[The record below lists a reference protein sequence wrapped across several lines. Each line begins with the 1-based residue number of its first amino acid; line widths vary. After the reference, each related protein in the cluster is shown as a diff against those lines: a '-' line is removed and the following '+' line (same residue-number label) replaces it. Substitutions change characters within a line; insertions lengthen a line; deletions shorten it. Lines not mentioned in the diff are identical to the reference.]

1 MRPFLFAAT
10 LLVSL
15 YSVANAGPR
24 EEALQ
29 VIEKWTT
36 AFTNS
41 DVDGIAKLYA
51 PDALFLGGPSKS
63 IITTNEGIRNYFEG
77 ALSKNKPRGA
87 KLTEII
93 PLVISENFVAFTG
106 FDELSGVRDGQ
117 SFVNKGRVTI
127 VVAKRGSDWQI
138 VQFHRSAMPK

>member
-1 MRPFLFAAT
+1 MRPFLFAVT
-10 LLVSL
+10 LLVLLS
-15 YSVANAGPR
+15 SAANAGPR

-29 VIEKWTT
+29 IIDKWTT

-63 IITTNEGIRNYFEG
+63 IITTNEGIRHYFEA
-77 ALSKNKPRGA
+77 ALSNNKPRGA

-93 PLVISENFVAFTG
+93 ALVISENIVTFTG
-106 FDELSGVRDGQ
+106 FDELSGVRDG
-117 SFVNKGRVTI
+117 
-127 VVAKRGSDWQI
+127 
-138 VQFHRSAMPK
+138 PKYSTRLDKALS